1 MLCEATSEVIMT
13 QIKFDNVDCVH
24 KGGFFGEDRMEF
36 KISETDDKVL
46 DIRAKRLTSD
56 KKEPKLY
63 WFQKWRWVK
72 VRYTGK
78 NNETR
83 WMVLNKNS
91 LKKHLRINLKKG
103 NVTLHISSHLKK
115 SYINTPVYLECVKEV
130 CKRKL
135 EALDLEALGID
146 ENKTE
151 GLAKE
156 LSELIQHKSL
166 VPWYQRG
173 ESKLAISPFE
183 SQWIT
188 NHPNPTFTI
197 LSDETT
203 NKKTVYFELKLIKKE
218 KGKKEEFIVK
228 KKIDYQEL
236 IDEIDER

>member
-13 QIKFDNVDCVH
+13 QIKFDNVECVH

-72 VRYTGK
+72 VQYTGK
-78 NNETR
+78 DNETR

-103 NVTLHISSHLKK
+103 NVILHISSHLKK
-115 SYINTPVYLECVKEV
+115 SYIKTPEYLGRVKEV
-130 CKRKL
+130 CKSKL
-135 EALDLEALGID
+135 EALKID
-146 ENKTE
+146 AEKTE
-151 GLAKE
+151 ELAKE

-188 NHPNPTFTI
+188 NHPTPTFTI
-197 LSDETT
+197 LSDERT

-228 KKIDYQEL
+228 KEIDYQEL
-236 IDEIDER
+236 IDEID